1 LWLFLIICVLFLLAL
16 GTALYVHGSQ
26 RSGSEVSQ
34 GSADLAFSQKKL
46 QSFALGQMLLGNVPE
61 FEQLSDFYRIYGL
74 SFPSEVFMLLV
85 AKIRRQPGGSED
97 LKNAYLT
104 VQEELGSILSLSAE
118 PYFVEL
124 GGLLICF
131 YSEPRVTLSPPS
143 SNQKPLRELL
153 SQQCAACAASLLEQH
168 GIDVLI
174 ALGRYDLGG
183 FALHT
188 NYLSAKALLEQAMCS
203 RLPDNVVLDAGEL
216 TKKTDPE
223 FSGAQRQFYNCF
235 TCFQFS
241 AAAEHLY
248 HMVELRIQGYYD
260 SFQEAKEVVA
270 QQLRFCTNML
280 ELPLNVSLSLE
291 DGSRI
296 SIRDLMASPDAQAL
310 RENLYRYFSGLE
322 RQVSG
327 TSAQAAPTT
336 DRVRSY
342 IENHYADPEISV
354 SSVSQQF
361 HLNVSYLSRQFK
373 QEYGCGV
380 LEFIHR
386 LRISQAKELMS
397 SGVQPSQVFSSVG
410 YTSRRAFDSAFH
422 RYEGITPKAYQ
433 DQLVAGK
440 VS

>member
-1 LWLFLIICVLFLLAL
+1 
-16 GTALYVHGSQ
+16 
-26 RSGSEVSQ
+26 
-34 GSADLAFSQKKL
+34 
-46 QSFALGQMLLGNVPE
+46 
-61 FEQLSDFYRIYGL
+61 
-74 SFPSEVFMLLV
+74 
-85 AKIRRQPGGSED
+85 
-97 LKNAYLT
+97 
-104 VQEELGSILSLSAE
+104 
-118 PYFVEL
+118 VEL

-203 RLPDNVVLDAGEL
+203 RLPDNVVLDAAEL

-397 SGVQPSQVFSSVG
+397 AGVQLSQVFSSVG